1 MITDYYGYTNT
12 DEGNAITK
20 VPKVTILP
28 TLGTHAPMT
37 QEQIKVM
44 YGSEV
49 CHVARKLKGVFCRSL
64 IHAVSCD
71 VSYSWRQKIQ
81 VHSSYM
87 IGEMTSKRLVMFL
100 AKW

>member
-12 DEGNAITK
+12 DEGDAKTN

-49 CHVARKLKGVFCRSL
+49 CHVARK
-64 IHAVSCD
+64 
-71 VSYSWRQKIQ
+71 
-81 VHSSYM
+81 
-87 IGEMTSKRLVMFL
+87 
-100 AKW
+100 